1 MGQSGKIRQRVP
13 SLQFG
18 HGWGVGGGDA
28 WKYNEYC
35 LFTILGTTLSL
46 SLSLSLVFQTEIHTD
61 IKEKNELSYQIN
73 SGINYGEKYGA
84 LVPGYNCY

>member
-1 MGQSGKIRQRVP
+1 MGQSGKIRQWVP

-18 HGWGVGGGDA
+18 HGWGGGGDT
-28 WKYNEYC
+28 WKYNGYC

-46 SLSLSLVFQTEIHTD
+46 SLSPSLVFQTETHTD

-73 SGINYGEKYGA
+73 SDINYGENHGA